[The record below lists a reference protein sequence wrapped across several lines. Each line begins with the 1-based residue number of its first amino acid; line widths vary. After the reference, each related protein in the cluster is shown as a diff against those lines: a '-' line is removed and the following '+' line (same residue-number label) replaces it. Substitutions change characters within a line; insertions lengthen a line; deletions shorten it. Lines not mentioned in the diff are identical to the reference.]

1 MKKLESLFEVDTLND
16 DMMSEISGGKQV
28 LVWHADCVG
37 QEGEYVSKSI
47 YERYT
52 WNLFRGWVATGE
64 MTESYDTASNCSTN

>member
-1 MKKLESLFEVDTLND
+1 MKKLDSLFEVDTISAE
-16 DMMSEISGGKQV
+16 MMNKISGGKQV

-52 WNLFRGWVATGE
+52 WSLLHGWQGTGE
-64 MTESYDTASNCSTN
+64 MTEKYDDATNCDPK